1 MSIDS
6 LELQLASAMQRFNSL
21 QRRATAAREPA
32 HLLNRSLHEL
42 REVIEQLRVA
52 QEQLVEQ
59 RRRMEALQEEMR
71 KQNAR
76 YWQLFDEIPQPYVVT
91 RSDST
96 IVEVNK
102 AAAELLNVSQ
112 RFLAGKALSVFVCE
126 DRSGFLSRIAELVA
140 HRTESRFDLK
150 VRPRER
156 APLTVRAVAR
166 ADEASVRWHFHNDVL
181 VPTLPSELETASS
194 L

>member
-6 LELQLASAMQRFNSL
+6 LELQLASAVQRFNSL
-21 QRRATAAREPA
+21 QRRATTAREPA
-32 HLLNRSLHEL
+32 HLLTRTLHEL
-42 REVIEQLRVA
+42 GEVIEEVRVA

-59 RRRMEALQEEMR
+59 RRRMELLQEDMR

-76 YWQLFDEIPQPYVVT
+76 YWQLFDEIPQPYLVT

-126 DRSGFLSRIAELVA
+126 DRNGFLSRIAELVA
-140 HRTESRFDLK
+140 QRTESHFDLK

-156 APLTVRAVAR
+156 APLSVKAVAR
-166 ADEASVRWHFHNDVL
+166 ADDASVRWHFRNHQFG
-181 VPTLPSELETASS
+181 PTLPSEFESASS
-194 L
+194 M